1 MNAFNSVLDRIRV
14 ASIVVLA
21 VVLVGAYE
29 VVTGDLAW
37 ADWAQGVG
45 FAGVGG
51 AALGYVRN
59 QAGTGIN
66 FAARS

>member
-1 MNAFNSVLDRIRV
+1 MQTINNVLDRIRL

-29 VVTGDLAW
+29 VVTGDLTW

-59 QAGTGIN
+59 QAKHGTN
-66 FAARS
+66 